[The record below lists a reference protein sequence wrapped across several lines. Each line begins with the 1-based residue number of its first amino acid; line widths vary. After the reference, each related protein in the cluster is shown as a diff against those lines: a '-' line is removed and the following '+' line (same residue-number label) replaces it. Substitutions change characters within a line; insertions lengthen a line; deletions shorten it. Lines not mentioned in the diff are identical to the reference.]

1 MTTAEKAIRFLQ
13 SLRIPEGPK
22 AGERIKLGAFQRQF
36 IEGTF
41 ADGVSIGALTV
52 GRGNAKTM
60 LGAGLALGMM
70 LGKIDRQPR
79 REVVIAAKTRDQG
92 MVAWRYI
99 EGLAHSLPTKTRK
112 ALAFVK
118 APRLEVRFDG
128 DHGGHSIR
136 VLASDARNALGLAPV
151 FALLD
156 ERGFWDPDKGDQLES
171 AILSALGKR
180 AGRCVVISTSA
191 PTDSHSFSRLLDDPG
206 EGAYVQEHRAPD
218 GAEPDDEAALKAAN
232 PGIEAG
238 FVSLEWLK
246 AQGRRAASR
255 GGNAL
260 ASFRLFHLNQRT
272 SDETRAVLID
282 AARWQACEV
291 TELPPREGPLVCG
304 LDLGGSASMSSWAN
318 FWPSTGRLECY
329 GAFAS
334 QPGLLERGR
343 SDAVGERYLEM
354 HRRGELI
361 TLGGQVVPVHEFIA
375 AMLAKLDGYSVGTI
389 VCDRFRQAEF
399 QEALAKTSMRIMP
412 TFRGMGWKDG
422 AEDVERFRQAVFD
435 GRVRAK
441 ASLLLRSALGDAVTV
456 IDPAGNAKLAK
467 GRSTGRIDPAAASVL
482 AIAEG
487 ARLMGRAAK
496 KPARMVWA

>member
-1 MTTAEKAIRFLQ
+1 
-13 SLRIPEGPK
+13 
-22 AGERIKLGAFQRQF
+22 
-36 IEGTF
+36 
-41 ADGVSIGALTV
+41 
-52 GRGNAKTM
+52 
-60 LGAGLALGMM
+60 
-70 LGKIDRQPR
+70 
-79 REVVIAAKTRDQG
+79 
-92 MVAWRYI
+92 
-99 EGLAHSLPTKTRK
+99 
-112 ALAFVK
+112 
-118 APRLEVRFDG
+118 
-128 DHGGHSIR
+128 
-136 VLASDARNALGLAPV
+136 
-151 FALLD
+151 
-156 ERGFWDPDKGDQLES
+156 
-171 AILSALGKR
+171 
-180 AGRCVVISTSA
+180 
-191 PTDSHSFSRLLDDPG
+191 
-206 EGAYVQEHRAPD
+206 
-218 GAEPDDEAALKAAN
+218 
-232 PGIEAG
+232 
-238 FVSLEWLK
+238 
-246 AQGRRAASR
+246 
-255 GGNAL
+255 
-260 ASFRLFHLNQRT
+260 LFHLNQRT

-304 LDLGGSASMSSWAN
+304 LDLGGSASMSAWAN
-318 FWPSTGRLECY
+318 YWPQTGRLESY

-389 VCDRFRQAEF
+389 VCDRFRQA
-399 QEALAKTSMRIMP
+399 
-412 TFRGMGWKDG
+412 
-422 AEDVERFRQAVFD
+422 VFD

-487 ARLMGRAAK
+487 ARLVGRAAK